1 MINADVRAYEYYT
14 YSGNNAYG
22 QPTLNET
29 VQGTV
34 NMAINTTSQSV
45 QDNIKYQNAT
55 YIGLTLNSNINDSY
69 VIKYGKSKLKVLYV
83 QTKGRYKQVFLKDI

>member
-1 MINADVRAYEYYT
+1 MINADMKTYDYYT

-34 NMAINTTSQSV
+34 TMAINTTSQSV

-55 YIGLTLNSNINDSY
+55 YIGLTLNSNINDTY
-69 VIKYGKSKLKVLYV
+69 VIKYGEKKLKVLYV
-83 QTKGRYKQVFLKDI
+83 QPKGIYKQVFMSEI